1 MNQREQIRRYFSEN
15 HYAGADI
22 AHVRDD
28 DSLLDRGLIDSAGI
42 LDVVAFIEDAFGVR
56 VDDAEITPE
65 NFDSIDGM
73 ADFIDRK
80 RQAKVA

>member
-1 MNQREQIRRYFSEN
+1 MNQREQIRRYFAEN
-15 HYAGADI
+15 HYAGTDI

-42 LDVVAFIEDAFGVR
+42 LDVVAFIEEAFGVR